1 MKRRILTMKLFA
13 MLRCEL
19 DNMNIYEEISQLPL
33 SNGGSMADGYIIC
46 WEYSYQNFLQPK

>member
-1 MKRRILTMKLFA
+1 MKLFA

-46 WEYSYQNFLQPK
+46 REYSYQNFLQPK